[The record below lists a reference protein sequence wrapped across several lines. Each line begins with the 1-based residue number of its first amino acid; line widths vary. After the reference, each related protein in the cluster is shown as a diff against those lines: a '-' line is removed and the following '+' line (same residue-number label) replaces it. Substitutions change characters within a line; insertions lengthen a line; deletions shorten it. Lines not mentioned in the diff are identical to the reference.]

1 MKTSLAQFQDN
12 FVDALWHSNAEP
24 MPLTALSSHFLPR
37 DGSPPLEPSALDK
50 LRAQPGFK
58 IYRNTVIK
66 SCIDALMANYPS
78 VLRLVGTAWFHA
90 AAAVHARNAPPID
103 VSMQVYGQHFPDFL
117 KHYEGARELPYLADV
132 ARLDR
137 SWTESHAAPDEALI
151 SASDLTHLS
160 PIELGDT
167 VLRPH
172 PGARWIWFPDQ
183 PAYSIWR
190 SNRESAEPDGELAW
204 CAEGALLTRPHGSVI
219 WQSAGLGLCTF
230 LYACAR
236 GCTLAQAAEAAIQAD
251 PTQDIAQLLSELIT
265 AGALSPA
272 TPSHHS

>member
-1 MKTSLAQFQDN
+1 MKPSLAQFQDN
-12 FVDALWHSNAEP
+12 FVDALWHTDVEP
-24 MPLTALSSHFLPR
+24 MPLTALSSHFFPGH
-37 DGSPPLEPSALDK
+37 DSVAPEPSAQAK
-50 LRAQPGFK
+50 LSSQPGFK
-58 IYRNTVIK
+58 IYRNTVLK

-78 VLRLVGTAWFHA
+78 VLRLVGPAWFHA
-90 AAAVHARNAPPID
+90 AAAVHARKAPPID
-103 VSMQVYGQHFPDFL
+103 VSMLVYGQHFPAFL

-137 SWTESHAAPDEALI
+137 SWTECHV
-151 SASDLTHLS
+151 ASDEPLINSIDLSRLS
-160 PIELGDT
+160 PIELGNT

-172 PGARWIWFPDQ
+172 PSARWIWFPAQ
-183 PAYSIWR
+183 PAYTIWR
-190 SNRESAEPDGELAW
+190 SNRESAELDGELLW
-204 CAEGALLTRPHGSVI
+204 CAEGALLTRLNGTVI

-251 PTQDIAQLLSELIT
+251 PTQDIAQLLAELIT

-272 TPSHHS
+272 TPSDYS

>member
-1 MKTSLAQFQDN
+1 MKISLAQFQDN
-12 FVDALWHSNAEP
+12 FVDALWHTDTEP
-24 MPLTALSSHFLPR
+24 MSLTALSSHFLPR
-37 DGSPPLEPSALDK
+37 HDSPPPEPSALAK
-50 LRAQPGFK
+50 LRSQPGFK

-78 VLRLVGTAWFHA
+78 VLRLVGPAWFHA
-90 AAAVHARNAPPID
+90 AAAIHARNAPPTD
-103 VSMQVYGQHFPDFL
+103 VCMLVYGQHFPDFL

-137 SWTESHAAPDEALI
+137 SWTESHVAADAPLI
-151 SASDLTHLS
+151 GATDLTHLS
-160 PIELGDT
+160 AIELGNT

-172 PGARWIWFPDQ
+172 PSARWIWFPAQ
-183 PAYSIWR
+183 PAYTIWR

-272 TPSHHS
+272 TPSHYS